1 MANEGSGIL
10 QMGINYDYNNLSTL
24 FTSSEKLEDD
34 SRKRVTHSVLW
45 NTAYNFSDRWSAEV
59 LISWVNQTREITQFG
74 QTNITETRGIG
85 DIVFL
90 GKYTLPNFPSISQS
104 LSLGAGVK
112 APVGRSDLTTDDGIQ
127 LTADL
132 QPGSGAW
139 DGIGY
144 ITYVTQGFSPTAAL
158 TIALLYRLT
167 GKNDSYLN
175 NTSAYEFGN
184 VFQGILGYT
193 EEYLIGNTL
202 INPGIVLKYR
212 HASRDKIN
220 GLKFPNTGGEWFFLR
235 PEVQISVTPDI
246 QARAQYE
253 FPVRSRVDGTQLTPT
268 ARFTV
273 GMLFQFKPRTTII
286 TPL

>member
-24 FTSSEKLEDD
+24 FTSSGKLEDD

-74 QTNITETRGIG
+74 QTNITETRGFG

-104 LSLGAGVK
+104 LSLGVGVK

-158 TIALLYRLT
+158 TMALLYRLT

-193 EEYLIGNTL
+193 EEYLIGNAL

-212 HASRDKIN
+212 HASQDKIN
-220 GLKFPNTGGEWFFLR
+220 GLNFPNTGGEWFFLR
-235 PEVQISVTPDI
+235 PEVHISVTPDI
-246 QARAQYE
+246 QARTQYE

-273 GMLFQFKPRTTII
+273 GMLFQFKPRTAII
-286 TPL
+286 PPS